1 MLSNARALVPR
12 AHAHVAASR
21 RKWRGY
27 CSYARTPSPS
37 EATTIHR
44 GAHHMLTLAPVTTRN
59 RHIQRHRE
67 RAHKRQQA
75 GKLNTP
81 LNGRLAEWAPHSVQ
95 WITSCARYRSY
106 TEVDSIYIP
115 VGSLIIS
122 YFHRKASDLRTRNT
136 TSFKATSLIARRPPR
151 RKIPCWIN
159 NKVLEHTH
167 THARGT

>member
-21 RKWRGY
+21 RKWY

-81 LNGRLAEWAPHSVQ
+81 LNGRLASASFSAMDCQ
-95 WITSCARYRSY
+95 LA
-106 TEVDSIYIP
+106 TEVIP
-115 VGSLIIS
+115 KWTASTSLLDHLMIS
-122 YFHRKASDLRTRNT
+122 YRYFHRKASNLRTRNT
-136 TSFKATSLIARRPPR
+136 TSFKATSLRTRRPPR

>member
-1 MLSNARALVPR
+1 M
-12 AHAHVAASR
+12 AASR

-67 RAHKRQQA
+67 RAHKRQQT
-75 GKLNTP
+75 GKLNAP
-81 LNGRLAEWAPHSVQ
+81 LNGRLASASFSAMDCQ
-95 WITSCARYRSY
+95 LA
-106 TEVDSIYIP
+106 TEVIP
-115 VGSLIIS
+115 KWTASTSLLDHLMIS
-122 YFHRKASDLRTRNT
+122 YRYFHRKASNLRTRNT
-136 TSFKATSLIARRPPR
+136 TSFKATSLRTRRPPR